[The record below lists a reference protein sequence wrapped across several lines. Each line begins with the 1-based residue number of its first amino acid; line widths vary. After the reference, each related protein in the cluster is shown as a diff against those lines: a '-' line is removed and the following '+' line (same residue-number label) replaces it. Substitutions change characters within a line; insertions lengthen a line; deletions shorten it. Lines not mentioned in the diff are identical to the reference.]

1 MHVNVFYLLVKEKRL
16 RKADQEL
23 GIGLVAIG
31 INIAIVASSIFEIMM
46 RRCKIRRNEW
56 VAMPD
61 GCGGDAV
68 AMQRTCKYA
77 RARAGMSTSAHGETA
92 SRCRGGR

>member
-31 INIAIVASSIFEIMM
+31 INIGIVASSIFEIILFATLL
-46 RRCKIRRNEW
+46 K
-56 VAMPD
+56 
-61 GCGGDAV
+61 
-68 AMQRTCKYA
+68 
-77 RARAGMSTSAHGETA
+77 
-92 SRCRGGR
+92 